1 MPPDDLK
8 PKLDACRRCDLW
20 KKATQ
25 GVAGEGPR
33 RARVM
38 FVGEQPG
45 DQEDRQGRPFVGPA
59 GLLLRRA
66 MEEAGL
72 DARKMYIT
80 NAVKHFKFVER
91 GKRRIH
97 DKANADQ
104 IRACRYWLEGEIRDE
119 RPGVIVA
126 LGATAANSL
135 LGPRVRVMRDRGTV
149 FPSPFGPPVFVTV
162 HPSSIL
168 RAVDD
173 GARRK
178 AYSAFL
184 KDLKKV
190 RQTFCSG

>member
-1 MPPDDLK
+1 MPSDDLK
-8 PKLDACRRCDLW
+8 PQLDACRRCDLW
-20 KKATQ
+20 KHATQ

-33 RARVM
+33 KAKVM

-45 DQEDRQGRPFVGPA
+45 DQEDRAGRPFVGPA
-59 GLLLRRA
+59 GVLLRRA
-66 MEEAGL
+66 MDEAGL
-72 DARKMYIT
+72 DARKIYIT

-97 DKANADQ
+97 DKANSDQ

-119 RPGVIVA
+119 RPAVIVA

-135 LGPRVRVMRDRGTV
+135 LGSSVRVMRDRGTA
-149 FPSPFGPPVFVTV
+149 FPSPFGPPIFVTV

-184 KDLKKV
+184 KDLKKL
-190 RQTFCSG
+190 RQTFCS

>member
-1 MPPDDLK
+1 MPSDDLK
-8 PKLDACRRCDLW
+8 AELDACRRCDLW
-20 KKATQ
+20 KQATQ

-33 RARVM
+33 KAKVM

-45 DQEDRQGRPFVGPA
+45 DQEDRAGRPFVGPA
-59 GLLLRRA
+59 GVLLRQA

-72 DARKMYIT
+72 DQRKVYIT

-104 IRACRYWLEGEIRDE
+104 VRACRYWLEGEIRDE

-135 LGPRVRVMRDRGTV
+135 LGPSVRVMRDRGRA

-173 GARRK
+173 AARRK

-184 KDLKKV
+184 KDLKKL
-190 RQTFCSG
+190 RQTFCS

>member
-1 MPPDDLK
+1 
-8 PKLDACRRCDLW
+8 
-20 KKATQ
+20 
-25 GVAGEGPR
+25 
-33 RARVM
+33 
-38 FVGEQPG
+38 
-45 DQEDRQGRPFVGPA
+45 
-59 GLLLRRA
+59 
-66 MEEAGL
+66 
-72 DARKMYIT
+72 MYIT